1 VILVI
6 DTATSQAVVGLG
18 ESSGGHDGPD
28 APAGGIAVRTWP
40 VRHQHGETLLP
51 TLTAFLAEQ
60 GATLADLRGIVVGTG
75 PGAFT
80 GLRVGLAT
88 AKGLAHGLG
97 LPIVGVSTAEAL
109 LEAARVS
116 GAAGDADAGDA
127 DAGDADAG
135 DADAGD
141 ADVGDAAAATSL
153 LLLLPAGPNDR
164 VAVRS
169 GQLPELLPGGDEP
182 TIDVRDRI
190 VAVDLEGRAPADAV
204 ARGDAARDG
213 LARALFRLGAA
224 RLAAGE
230 PDDLAGLVPEYVTL
244 PRGIRASS
252 GEVTWSRDHR

>member
-18 ESSGGHDGPD
+18 GSSGGHDGPD
-28 APAGGIAVRTWP
+28 GPAGGIAVRTWP

-127 DAGDADAG
+127 DAGDADA
-135 DADAGD
+135 
-141 ADVGDAAAATSL
+141 ATSL

-169 GQLPELLPGGDEP
+169 GQSPELLPGGNEP
-182 TIDVRDRI
+182 TIDVRDRT

-204 ARGDAARDG
+204 ARGDAARNG

>member
-6 DTATSQAVVGLG
+6 DTATSVAVVGLG
-18 ESSGGHDGPD
+18 RSSGGNDRPDG
-28 APAGGIAVRTWP
+28 PAGGIAVRTWP

-116 GAAGDADAGDA
+116 GDAGDSDAGDA
-127 DAGDADAG
+127 D
-135 DADAGD
+135 
-141 ADVGDAAAATSL
+141 AATSL

-169 GQLPELLPGGDEP
+169 GRSPELLPGGEEP
-182 TIDVRDRI
+182 TIDLRDRV

-230 PDDLAGLVPEYVTL
+230 PNDLAGLVPEYVTL

>member
-1 VILVI
+1 MILVI

-18 ESSGGHDGPD
+18 GSSGGGDGPEG
-28 APAGGIAVRTWP
+28 PAGGIAVRAWP

-51 TLTAFLAEQ
+51 TLIAFLAEQ

-88 AKGLAHGLG
+88 AKGLAYGLG
-97 LPIVGVSTAEAL
+97 LPLVGVSTAEAL

-116 GAAGDADAGDA
+116 GGAGDADA
-127 DAGDADAG
+127 
-135 DADAGD
+135 
-141 ADVGDAAAATSL
+141 ATAL

-169 GQLPELLPGGDEP
+169 GQPPELLAGGQSP
-182 TIDVRDRI
+182 TIDAPDRV

-204 ARGDAARDG
+204 TRGDAARDG
-213 LARALFRLGAA
+213 LGRALFRIGAA

>member
-1 VILVI
+1 MILVI

-18 ESSGGHDGPD
+18 GSSGGHDGRD
-28 APAGGIAVRTWP
+28 GPAGGIAVRTWP

-97 LPIVGVSTAEAL
+97 LPIVGVSTAEGL

-116 GAAGDADAGDA
+116 GDAGDVDAGEGDAGDA
-127 DAGDADAG
+127 DAAI
-135 DADAGD
+135 
-141 ADVGDAAAATSL
+141 SL

-204 ARGDAARDG
+204 ARGDAARNG

-230 PDDLAGLVPEYVTL
+230 LDDLAGLVPEYVTL

>member
-18 ESSGGHDGPD
+18 AATDEPEGT
-28 APAGGIAVRTWP
+28 IAIRSWP

-51 TLTAFLAEQ
+51 ALVTFLAER
-60 GATLADLRGIVVGTG
+60 GASLTDLRGIVVGTG

-109 LEAARVS
+109 LAAARAS
-116 GAAGDADAGDA
+116 DTGAGGQR
-127 DAGDADAG
+127 
-135 DADAGD
+135 
-141 ADVGDAAAATSL
+141 AT

-164 VAVRS
+164 VAVRA
-169 GQLPELLPGGDEP
+169 GQPPELLPGGTEPVIGGDEL
-182 TIDVRDRI
+182 

-204 ARGDAARDG
+204 ARGEAARSG
-213 LARALFRLGAA
+213 LAGALFRIGGA
-224 RLAAGE
+224 RLAAGD

-244 PRGIRASS
+244 PRGIRVSS

>member
-1 VILVI
+1 MILVI
-6 DTATSQAVVGLG
+6 DTATSEAVVGLG
-18 ESSGGHDGPD
+18 ASPGGGDGPNGPD
-28 APAGGIAVRTWP
+28 GGIAVRTWP

-51 TLTAFLAEQ
+51 MLTAFLAQQ
-60 GATLADLRGIVVGTG
+60 GATLGDLRGIVVGTG

-109 LEAARVS
+109 LEAARAS
-116 GAAGDADAGDA
+116 GEAGDAD
-127 DAGDADAG
+127 
-135 DADAGD
+135 
-141 ADVGDAAAATSL
+141 AATSL

-169 GQLPELLPGGDEP
+169 GQLPELLPGGEEP
-182 TIDVRDRI
+182 TIDPSDRI
-190 VAVDLEGRAPADAV
+190 VAVDLEGRAPVDAV
-204 ARGDAARDG
+204 ARGAAARDG
-213 LARALFRLGAA
+213 LGRAMYRLGAP

-230 PDDLAGLVPEYVTL
+230 PDDLAGLVPDYVTL

>member
-28 APAGGIAVRTWP
+28 GPAGGIAVRTWP

-109 LEAARVS
+109 LEAARAS
-116 GAAGDADAGDA
+116 GDAGDA
-127 DAGDADAG
+127 DAGG
-135 DADAGD
+135 
-141 ADVGDAAAATSL
+141 AAAATSL

-169 GQLPELLPGGDEP
+169 GGSPELLPGGEEP

-213 LARALFRLGAA
+213 LATALFRLGAA

>member
-1 VILVI
+1 MILVI
-6 DTATSQAVVGLG
+6 DTATSMAVVGLG
-18 ESSGGHDGPD
+18 GSSGGGDGPD
-28 APAGGIAVRTWP
+28 GPAAGIAARTWP

-109 LEAARVS
+109 LEAARVP
-116 GAAGDADAGDA
+116 GDPGDADAGD
-127 DAGDADAG
+127 DDG
-135 DADAGD
+135 
-141 ADVGDAAAATSL
+141 ATSL
-153 LLLLPAGPNDR
+153 VLLLPAGPNDR

-169 GQLPELLPGGDEP
+169 GQLPELLPGGEEP
-182 TIDVRDRI
+182 TIGVRDRI
-190 VAVDLEGRAPADAV
+190 VAVDLDGRAPADAV
-204 ARGDAARDG
+204 ARGDVARNG

-230 PDDLAGLVPEYVTL
+230 PDDLAGLIPEYVTL

>member
-6 DTATSQAVVGLG
+6 DTATSRAVVGLAG
-18 ESSGGHDGPD
+18 VADAADGLGGRSDGTVGPD
-28 APAGGIAVRTWP
+28 RPGSGIAARTWP

-51 TLTAFLAEQ
+51 TLIEFLAERR
-60 GATLADLRGIVVGTG
+60 ASLADLRGIVVGTG

-80 GLRVGLAT
+80 GLRVGMAT

-109 LEAARVS
+109 LDSARASDDQARSSDDS
-116 GAAGDADAGDA
+116 G
-127 DAGDADAG
+127 
-135 DADAGD
+135 
-141 ADVGDAAAATSL
+141 VGNTL

-169 GQLPELLPGGDEP
+169 GRSPELLPGGEEP
-182 TIDVRDRI
+182 SSGPNDRL
-190 VAVDLEGRAPADAV
+190 VAVDLDGRAPAEAV

>member
-18 ESSGGHDGPD
+18 ESSGGHEGPD
-28 APAGGIAVRTWP
+28 GPAGGIAVRTWP
-40 VRHQHGETLLP
+40 VRHQHSETLLP

-109 LEAARVS
+109 LEAARAS
-116 GAAGDADAGDA
+116 GDAGDA
-127 DAGDADAG
+127 DAGG
-135 DADAGD
+135 
-141 ADVGDAAAATSL
+141 AAAATSL

-169 GQLPELLPGGDEP
+169 GQSPELLPGGEEP

-213 LARALFRLGAA
+213 LATALFRLGAA

>member
-18 ESSGGHDGPD
+18 GSSGGHDGRD
-28 APAGGIAVRTWP
+28 GPAGGIAVRTWP

-109 LEAARVS
+109 LEAARGS

-127 DAGDADAG
+127 DAGDAEAG

-141 ADVGDAAAATSL
+141 ADAATSL

-182 TIDVRDRI
+182 TIGVRDRI

-204 ARGDAARDG
+204 ARGDAARNG